1 MSHTLLQTP
10 LTNLHKTKG
19 AKCVGFANY
28 EMPMW
33 FSTMKDEHLAVR
45 QHAGMFDVSHMG
57 LFEISGDNADI
68 FMQLLSCNS
77 IKQALDNKMIYSMFL
92 NEDGMILDDVMFG
105 KYDSKWFLVVNGSN
119 CSKIKSWMNTH
130 KPSQVMIKELN
141 SSHAFIAVQ
150 GPKAIPILEKMLDIS
165 LHKLGRF
172 KMTKVMIKNTS
183 CMVTRT
189 GYTGEDGVELVI
201 PSHNATAIWETLLLA
216 GITPCGLAARD
227 SLRIEYGLPLY
238 GQELSE
244 SIHPYM
250 TRYAWVVKPDCNFI
264 GNEALKRLQQS
275 DSLQAVAL
283 HLEGS
288 LIARPQYPI
297 KEGGYIT
304 SGTLSPITGKSIA
317 LAFVP
322 NAYVQVG
329 QTVTVKI
336 RKHDVNAT
344 VCQTPFI

>member
-1 MSHTLLQTP
+1 MTGTLFQTP
-10 LTNLHKTKG
+10 LTHLHKTQG

-45 QHAGMFDVSHMG
+45 QQAGMFDVSHMG
-57 LFEISGDNADI
+57 LFEISGENADA
-68 FMQLLSCNS
+68 FMQRLSCNS
-77 IKQALDNKMIYSMFL
+77 IKPALNAKMIYSMFL
-92 NEDGMILDDVMFG
+92 NEKGMILDDVMFG

-119 CSKIKSWMNTH
+119 RSKLEPWMNAQ
-130 KPSQVMIKELN
+130 SSSEVMIKELN
-141 SSHAFIAVQ
+141 STHAFIAVQ
-150 GPKAIPILEKMLDIS
+150 GPTAISILEKTLDIA
-165 LHKLGRF
+165 LQDLGRF
-172 KMTKVMIKNTS
+172 KMTKVMIKDAP
-183 CMVTRT
+183 CLVTRT
-189 GYTGEDGVELVI
+189 GYTGEDGVELVV
-201 PSHNATAIWETLLLA
+201 PSHKATSIWETLQLA
-216 GITPCGLAARD
+216 GVTPCGLAARD

-250 TRYAWVVKPDCNFI
+250 TRYAWVVKPDCDFI
-264 GNEALKRLQQS
+264 GNEALKRLKQS

-283 HLEGS
+283 HLDGS
-288 LIARPQYPI
+288 LISRPQYPI
-297 KEGGYIT
+297 NEGGHIT

-322 NAYVQVG
+322 KEYAQAG

-336 RKHDVNAT
+336 RKHDVKAT
-344 VCQTPFI
+344 VCDTPFI